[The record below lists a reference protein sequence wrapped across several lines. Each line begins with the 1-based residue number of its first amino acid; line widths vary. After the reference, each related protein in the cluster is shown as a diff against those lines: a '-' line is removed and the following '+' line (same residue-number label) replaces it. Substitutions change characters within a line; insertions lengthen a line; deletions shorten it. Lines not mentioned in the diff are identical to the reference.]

1 MHSKKYLT
9 TEELKARD
17 DVARQ
22 IKALKAEK
30 GFTILDL
37 AEKSDISNSYLC
49 ELFREDG
56 DTVPSFQTMI
66 RVFNALGLKEVTIRW
81 G

>member
-22 IKALKAEK
+22 IKTLKREK
-30 GFTILDL
+30 NLTIADI
-37 AEKSDISNSYLC
+37 AISADISNSHLC

-56 DTVPSFQTMI
+56 EAVPSFQTMI

-81 G
+81 K